1 MLAKEETVTLYFF
14 YLPTYQ
20 QLIKKE
26 NTSPKTNQEAVLS
39 KTPWTC
45 VYVLSQTG
53 IYCDEET
60 P

>member
-20 QLIKKE
+20 QLIKKEKE

-45 VYVLSQTG
+45 VYVLS
-53 IYCDEET
+53 
-60 P
+60 